1 MKTRRIYDFSY
12 KIPRQRQITA
22 FSYSASNGE
31 LFSLLLN
38 VELNSHDLLLT
49 KGSKG
54 MVHGFRLNETE
65 KYIRTG
71 MKMKLIEKQS

>member
-1 MKTRRIYDFSY
+1 MKKRIYDFSY
-12 KIPRQRQITA
+12 KIPHQKQITA

-31 LFSLLLN
+31 LLSLLLS

-49 KGSKG
+49 KGNG

-71 MKMKLIEKQS
+71 MKMKLINQQS

>member
-22 FSYSASNGE
+22 FSVPLHFEPFFTLYIGA
-31 LFSLLLN
+31 
-38 VELNSHDLLLT
+38 ELNSHDLLLT
-49 KGSKG
+49 KGSNG
-54 MVHGFRLNETE
+54 TVHGFRLNETE